1 MKNAP
6 KLLLISFLLM
16 AIGCK
21 NETKNDTDV
30 AEENNASPEISVVA
44 EPKPEPKSLN
54 QITATEAFELKPS
67 EIYSKDSVPK
77 NKEVY
82 AVIVDWALNNNKTS
96 IVAFKTGEASFL
108 LNGIDMQFE
117 KNPQP
122 FNALSISLIAKAEK
136 ALSLFTPVTERT
148 APEQN
153 QMKIY
158 ILTPDGKYMYENKI
172 VEFKKNKEIHDVF
185 ETASKLLLESRKAL

>member
-1 MKNAP
+1 MRNASR
-6 KLLLISFLLM
+6 LLLISILLM

-21 NETKNDTDV
+21 NETQNDAPV
-30 AEENNASPEISVVA
+30 VVENGASAEIPVVA
-44 EPKPEPKSLN
+44 EPTAPKLLN
-54 QITATEAFELKPS
+54 QITAAEAFELKPS
-67 EIYSKDSVPK
+67 EIYSKDSIPK
-77 NKEVY
+77 NKEIY

-96 IVAFKTGEASFL
+96 IVAFKSGEASFL

-122 FNALSISLIAKAEK
+122 FNALSISLIEKAEK
-136 ALSLFTPVTERT
+136 ALSLFTPTTERT

-158 ILTPDGKYMYENKI
+158 ILTPEGKYLYENKI
-172 VEFKKNKEIHDVF
+172 TEFKKNKEIHDVF

>member
-1 MKNAP
+1 MKNNP
-6 KLLLISFLLM
+6 KSLLISILLM

-21 NETKNDTDV
+21 NETQNDTPV
-30 AEENNASPEISVVA
+30 ADGNNASAEISVVA
-44 EPKPEPKSLN
+44 EPKSRPKSLN
-54 QITATEAFELKPS
+54 QITAAEAFELKPN
-67 EIYSKDSVPK
+67 EIYSKDSLPK

-82 AVIVDWALNNNKTS
+82 AVIVDWALNSNKTS

-117 KNPQP
+117 KNPQS
-122 FNALSISLIAKAEK
+122 FNSFSVSLIDKAEK
-136 ALSLFTPVTERT
+136 VLSSFTPTTERT

-158 ILTPDGKYMYENKI
+158 VLTGDGKYLYENKI
-172 VEFKKNKEIHDVF
+172 TEFKNNKEIHDVF
-185 ETASKLLLESRKAL
+185 EAASRLLLESRKAL